1 MSASLPAEDALSL
14 EAPTLRREAAFWAMV
29 AEFDAAVERF
39 FSQPQRDF
47 ARRNFAAYVGLLEA
61 QGRGEHLAPGHVP
74 GHVYWLVRASTEV
87 VGTSRLRHFLTPALA
102 DIGGHIGYDIR
113 PSARRR
119 GYGTRLLALT
129 LERARALGLDRVLL
143 TCSTDNVGSARVI
156 ERNGGVLASQG
167 ISPASGKPVARYWI
181 AL

>member
-1 MSASLPAEDALSL
+1 MAQTALTL
-14 EAPTLRREAAFWAMV
+14 EAPSPRLEASFWEMV
-29 AEFDAAVERF
+29 AESDAAGEPF
-39 FSQPQRDF
+39 FSQQLRMLAQRH
-47 ARRNFAAYVGLLEA
+47 FAAYTGLLA
-61 QGRGEHLAPGHVP
+61 AWARGERLPRGHVP
-74 GHVYWLVRASTEV
+74 GHVYWLVRSGTDI
-87 VGTSRLRHFLTPALA
+87 VGTSRLRHCLTPTLE

-143 TCSTDNVGSARVI
+143 TCDTDNVGSARII

-167 ISPASGKPVARYWI
+167 VSPAWNKPVSRYWI